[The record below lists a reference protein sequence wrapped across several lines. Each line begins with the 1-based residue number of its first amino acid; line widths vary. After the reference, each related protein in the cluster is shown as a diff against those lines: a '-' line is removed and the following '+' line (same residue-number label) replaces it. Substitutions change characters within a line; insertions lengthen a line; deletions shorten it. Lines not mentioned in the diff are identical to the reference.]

1 MTLNFPDN
9 PVLNQTY
16 SYGSIIWRY
25 DGEKWRVTGT
35 ASQPTVQVSS
45 GMPAGASDGDAWV
58 DSDDGALYVYYDS
71 FWIAPTVNY
80 ALPTSA
86 VNTNQIANGAVTTEK
101 LANGP
106 TYTSALPTSATAFN
120 GQEIYYQASSA
131 NSIIWHLRYNS
142 TVSRTGGTGAWEFL
156 GGPSLESTVVT
167 NATRASSTYGDLSGS
182 VGPEIT
188 FPTGV
193 AGDYE
198 LSFGAGLGSPGTG
211 GHTSFVSPA
220 PSSATPNTS
229 IDGDGAVIYQNGTE
243 SITISVA
250 RQVVK
255 TGISG
260 AWKLWY
266 RSTNSNTIYVGS
278 RFFKAIPVRIWRA

>member
-9 PVLNQTY
+9 PILNQTY
-16 SYGSIIWRY
+16 SYGGVIWRY

-45 GMPAGASDGDAWV
+45 GMPTGASDGDAWV
-58 DSDDGALYVYYDS
+58 DSDDGALYVYYDN

-86 VNTNQIANGAVTTEK
+86 VNTNQIANGAVTNEK

-142 TVSRTGGTGAWEFL
+142 TVSRTGGTGACEFL
-156 GGPSLESTVVT
+156 GGPSLYDVKNGQASTVGSANYVDGSDGAGPQVILPSGVT
-167 NATRASSTYGDLSGS
+167 
-182 VGPEIT
+182 
-188 FPTGV
+188 
-193 AGDYE
+193 GDYHIT
-198 LSFGAGLGSPGTG
+198 FGAGIHWDLGSTFRSAGVAVQRVGNANVFDGWAYIFQNNTNMNGAAHLTRDIRVVGT
-211 GHTSFVSPA
+211 
-220 PSSATPNTS
+220 
-229 IDGDGAVIYQNGTE
+229 NGTLKVVYY
-243 SITISVA
+243 SAGNNLVQNRHISVLP
-250 RQVVK
+250 
-255 TGISG
+255 I
-260 AWKLWY
+260 
-266 RSTNSNTIYVGS
+266 
-278 RFFKAIPVRIWRA
+278 RIW